1 MIRASYAE
9 MKSQSTKIKNAANEY
24 KSNVDSLYAIV
35 DNLSSNWK
43 GTDNISYANTVN
55 GYKNDLKLLGDIVNN
70 YADFLSNG
78 ADIIRAAQDE
88 ISSSAGRL

>member
-1 MIRASYAE
+1 MIRASYTE

-24 KSNVDSLYAIV
+24 KSNVDSLYEIV
-35 DNLSSNWK
+35 DNLSANWK

>member
-1 MIRASYAE
+1 MIRASYTE
-9 MKSQSTKIKNAANEY
+9 MKSQSTKIKNAANDY
-24 KSNVDSLYAIV
+24 KSNVDSLYEIV
-35 DNLSSNWK
+35 DNLSANWK